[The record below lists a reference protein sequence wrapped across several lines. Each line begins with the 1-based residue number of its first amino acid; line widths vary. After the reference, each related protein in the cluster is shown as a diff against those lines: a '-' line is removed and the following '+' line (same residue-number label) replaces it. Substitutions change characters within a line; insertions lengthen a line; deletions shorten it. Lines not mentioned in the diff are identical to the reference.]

1 MPLQEE
7 IDAKVKTILTDGYPM
22 SIGELMNMYRDK
34 ELIVNP
40 EFQRFFRWSDDQK
53 SRFIESILLGIP
65 IPSIFVS
72 QRDSG
77 IWDVID
83 GLQRLSTILEFVGIL
98 EKSDEDKP
106 KPSKLKGTNFLPSL
120 EGKMWDNT
128 TDPDNSL
135 TSEQR
140 INFKREKL
148 DIKIIKKSD
157 DIDAKYELFQRLNS
171 GGSKLSDQEIRNC
184 LLIMLDND
192 FFKWISKLRDFQPFQ
207 NCIPLLERLS
217 EEQYDMEL
225 VVRFLVY
232 RHANLQDIKGTEDI
246 GDYLTDQ
253 ILKIIKDRKI
263 DYEQEQKIFEET
275 FEYFDLLL
283 SGDAFQRYND
293 EKQKFEG
300 GFLIASFEALIVG
313 VSENL
318 KKLKLLDD
326 EYVKNKIKEV
336 HSNVAFKKEKRSR
349 PVRRMEKL
357 VSNSRKFFGEL
368 K

>member
-1 MPLQEE
+1 MSLQEE

-53 SRFIESILLGIP
+53 SKFIESILLGIP

-106 KPSKLKGTNFLPSL
+106 KPSKLKGTDFLPSL
-120 EGKMWDNT
+120 EGKMWDNP
-128 TDPDNSL
+128 TDPANSL

-184 LLIMLDND
+184 LLIMVDND
-192 FFKWISKLRDFQPFQ
+192 FYKWISDLRNFQPFQ
-207 NCIPLLERLS
+207 NCIPLLENLS
-217 EEQYDMEL
+217 DEQYDMEL

-232 RHANLQDIKGTEDI
+232 RHANLQKIKGTEHV
-246 GDYLTDQ
+246 GEYLTDQ
-253 ILKIIKDRKI
+253 VLKIIKGETL
-263 DYEQEQKIFEET
+263 DYANEQQIFEKT
-275 FEYFDLLL
+275 FEYFNQLL
-283 SGDAFQRYND
+283 SGEAFQRYNNA
-293 EKQKFEG
+293 KNRFEG
-300 GFLIASFEALIVG
+300 GFLIGSFEALVVG
-313 VSENL
+313 VSENID
-318 KKLKLLDD
+318 KLKLMNDD
-326 EYVKNKIKEV
+326 KVIGEIKKLYSTTE
-336 HSNVAFKKEKRSR
+336 FKKEKKSR

-357 VSNSRKFFGEL
+357 ISNSRKFFGEL